1 MLSIETALGKNRLS
15 AADLAKGN
23 KAQSAKEASLLKRS
37 YGVGVSRGGEAQG
50 QSSFFSGSKERQER
64 ASELAAQLNIPKPA
78 IAENK
83 IFKRSAFHVAIA
95 YHIYLNK
102 LREKGPIGNEI
113 DPTYFARR
121 LKEGMQRH

>member
-1 MLSIETALGKNRLS
+1 MLSIETALGKNRPS
-15 AADLAKGN
+15 ADLAKS
-23 KAQSAKEASLLKRS
+23 KAKEASLPKRGC
-37 YGVGVSRGGEAQG
+37 GVGVSRGGEGQG
-50 QSSFFSGSKERQER
+50 QNSFFSVSKEREER
-64 ASELAAQLNIPKPA
+64 ANELAAQLNIPRPA

-102 LREKGPIGNEI
+102 LREKGPIGSEI

>member
-1 MLSIETALGKNRLS
+1 
-15 AADLAKGN
+15 
-23 KAQSAKEASLLKRS
+23 
-37 YGVGVSRGGEAQG
+37 VGQN
-50 QSSFFSGSKERQER
+50 SFFSVSRERQER
-64 ASELAAQLNIPKPA
+64 ANELTAQLNIPKPT

-102 LREKGPIGNEI
+102 LREKGPIGLEI

-121 LKEGMQRH
+121 LKEGMHRQ